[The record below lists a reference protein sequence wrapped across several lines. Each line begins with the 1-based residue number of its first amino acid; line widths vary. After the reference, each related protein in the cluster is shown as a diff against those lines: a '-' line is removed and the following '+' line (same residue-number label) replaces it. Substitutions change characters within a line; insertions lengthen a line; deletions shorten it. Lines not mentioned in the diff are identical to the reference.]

1 LALFPKDIILILSYQ
16 ERKIKW
22 FLQLVEQDTSFGL
35 FQPVLVSP
43 SRQAEGSNDSC
54 LFLPDLLFSNILS
67 GNPQKKGA
75 RNCPSPLALD
85 PLLPLVV
92 HQCISGRSNQIM
104 WILPTA
110 FYSAGPFP
118 FYVFFFFFFF
128 FLFSFFLR
136 GEKKKRQANQQAD
149 NCSVLTVCQ
158 VKEVQ
163 F

>member
-54 LFLPDLLFSNILS
+54 LFLPNLLFSNILS
-67 GNPQKKGA
+67 GNPRKKGA

-118 FYVFFFFFFF
+118 LYGFFFSSSFFFF
-128 FLFSFFLR
+128 FLFSER
-136 GEKKKRQANQQAD
+136 RKKEKTSKPTGR
-149 NCSVLTVCQ
+149 
-158 VKEVQ
+158 
-163 F
+163 